1 MGGAIGLVLLV
12 GAVIGALPVFLLFY
26 AIYEQQKVVG
36 SIGMC
41 PSLVAFF
48 SSILALFFTFR

>member
-12 GAVIGALPVFLLFY
+12 GGVIGAPPFFLLFY

-36 SIGMC
+36 SLGMGV
-41 PSLVAFF
+41 SLLAFF
-48 SSILALFFTFR
+48 SSILALFLIFR

>member
-12 GAVIGALPVFLLFY
+12 GGVIGALPFFLLFY
-26 AIYEQQKVVG
+26 AIYEQKKVAG

-41 PSLVAFF
+41 LSLLAFF
-48 SSILALFFTFR
+48 SSILALFFIFR